1 MCRCA
6 ATVIEEL
13 ERQLNLKLFICHQK
27 KKKKKNRSM
36 KIRAN
41 LHCAVDERHFEYTK
55 GVNVLPLNKYLKEL
69 N

>member
-13 ERQLNLKLFICHQK
+13 ERKLNLKLFICHQ
-27 KKKKKNRSM
+27 KKNRSM

-41 LHCAVDERHFEYTK
+41 LHCAVD
-55 GVNVLPLNKYLKEL
+55 
-69 N
+69 